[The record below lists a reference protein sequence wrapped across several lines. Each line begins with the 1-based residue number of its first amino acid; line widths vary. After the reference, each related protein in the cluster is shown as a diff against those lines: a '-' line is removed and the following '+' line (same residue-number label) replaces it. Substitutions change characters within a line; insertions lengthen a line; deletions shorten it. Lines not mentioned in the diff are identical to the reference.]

1 MAEKGVAMKKYAVL
15 WCAAIALIL
24 SAGSGFAAA
33 LNAGGMHGERAQQR
47 QGFERHRFERR
58 HGPGRFEHRRFERR
72 HEPGRFEHRRFERR
86 HESGRSRHF
95 DRHSGVIIGGPL
107 FGPPIFYSPPLH
119 AEPKPPVYV
128 VIEPGVN
135 YSYYCTDPG
144 GYYPAIQNCPTGWLL
159 VIPGTPPD

>member
-1 MAEKGVAMKKYAVL
+1 MAAKGVAMKKYAVL
-15 WCAAIALIL
+15 WFAAIALIL
-24 SAGSGFAAA
+24 SAGSGSAAA
-33 LNAGGMHGERAQQR
+33 LNAGGMHGDRAQQR

-58 HGPGRFEHRRFERR
+58 HGPGRFEHRRFE
-72 HEPGRFEHRRFERR
+72 HRRFERR

-95 DRHSGVIIGGPL
+95 DRHSRVIIGDPF
-107 FGPPIFYSPPLH
+107 FGPPIFYSPPLY
-119 AEPKPPVYV
+119 AEQNPPVYV

-135 YSYYCTDPG
+135 YSYYCTDPS